1 MFSLG
6 GTCHPFIFRRF
17 IKKNPTQKGEGENKQ
32 RHNTTPCSLRLPPGP
47 RGVCTKPHRR
57 ALAKPVFSTT
67 FFPPTFF
74 PHLRPTPPPPFYKTT
89 SFSNTTLP
97 SRRYVE
103 IPAPPPTPPCP
114 TSTPFASKNTL
125 SFPSSRGSVRER
137 KREGGVPSLSPPSS
151 PTTLLL
157 PFECNVAK

>member
-6 GTCHPFIFRRF
+6 GTCHPVIFRRF
-17 IKKNPTQKGEGENKQ
+17 IKKNPTQKGEGENKE

-137 KREGGVPSLSPPSS
+137 KRGRSPFSQPSLFPYHPP
-151 PTTLLL
+151 P
-157 PFECNVAK
+157 PFRV